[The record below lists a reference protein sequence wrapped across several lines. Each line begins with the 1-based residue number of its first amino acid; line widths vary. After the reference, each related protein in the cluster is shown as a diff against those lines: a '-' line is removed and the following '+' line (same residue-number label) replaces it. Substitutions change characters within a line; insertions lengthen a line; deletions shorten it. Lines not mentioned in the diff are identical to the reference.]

1 MTDRDAHLPAEMA
14 RRNWIILAV
23 LVLLSLLWRS
33 APVTLGVL
41 TGGLIVTLN
50 YHWMGHSLRRLL
62 ADPRRA
68 PQNKGRA
75 GRSYLF
81 RLLVMGLAIYVLL
94 AHIHIHP
101 LGLIVGLSVYV
112 VNLLLTAAKRLY

>member
-1 MTDRDAHLPAEMA
+1 MTDSDANLPAEMA
-14 RRNWIILAV
+14 RRNWIILVV
-23 LVLLSLLWRS
+23 LVLLSLIWRS
-33 APVTLGVL
+33 VPVTLGVL
-41 TGGLIVTLN
+41 TGGLVVTLN
-50 YHWMGHSLRRLL
+50 YYWMGHSLRSLL

-81 RLLVMGLAIYVLL
+81 RLLIIGLALYVLL
-94 AHIHIHP
+94 AHVHIHP
-101 LGLIVGLSVYV
+101 VGLVVGLSVYV